1 MWCAILFLLINLE
14 VNMNNKFTIEQ
25 IEQMDGHVELIGGEL
40 IIQQF
45 TSPLHN
51 SVVLEIACT
60 VYNYIIS
67 HKDNCHVFRENVA
80 LYVNELLEEAKEFY
94 LPDVMIISDSHGIS
108 ENGVHVA
115 PIFVAEV
122 TSEESKI
129 WENNIK
135 LETYRKIGVE
145 EYWIIDLPEKKVCK
159 YLASKDYVP
168 QYYDNPSSMNISV
181 YHNLSIDLSEFM
193 Q

>member
-1 MWCAILFLLINLE
+1 MDNT
-14 VNMNNKFTIEQ
+14 FTIEQ

-40 IIQQF
+40 VIQPF

-51 SVVLEIACT
+51 SVVCEIACT

-67 HKDNCHVFRENVA
+67 HKDSCHVFIENVA
-80 LYVNELLEEAKEFY
+80 LYVNELLEDDKEFY
-94 LPDVMIISDSHGIS
+94 LPDVMMVSDSHGIS
-108 ENGVHVA
+108 QNGVHVA

-122 TSEESKI
+122 TSEESKRR
-129 WENNIK
+129 ENNIK

-145 EYWIIDLPEKKVCK
+145 EYWIVDLQRKMVCK
-159 YLASKDYVP
+159 YLASEDYVP
-168 QYYDNPSSMNISV
+168 HYYIKPSTMNISV